1 MSNDEPKRDDD
12 EAFGPLSPGDVG
24 KRAERIKRARKE
36 GDRGFWQSLGVIG
49 SVGWMVI
56 LPAVGGGLLGN
67 HIDSKHKGGI
77 SWALTLVVVG
87 LAAGCLA
94 AWQHIRRER

>member
-1 MSNDEPKRDDD
+1 MSSENKERDDD
-12 EAFGPLSPGDVG
+12 GSFGPLVPGDVG

-36 GDRGFWQSLGVIG
+36 GDRGFWRNLGLVG

-56 LPAVGGGLLGN
+56 LPAVGGALLGN
-67 HIDSKHKGGI
+67 YIDGKHAGGI
-77 SWALTLVVVG
+77 SWTLTLVVVG
-87 LAAGCLA
+87 LAAGCAA